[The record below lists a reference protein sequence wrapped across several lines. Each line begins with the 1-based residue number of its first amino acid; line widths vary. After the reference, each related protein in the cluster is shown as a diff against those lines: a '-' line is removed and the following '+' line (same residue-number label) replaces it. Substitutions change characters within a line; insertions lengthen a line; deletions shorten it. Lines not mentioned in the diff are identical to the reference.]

1 MADFDYVAID
11 PAGRERS
18 GKVRADTVDDA
29 RARLDRAGAFVRFD
43 LTADELEQ
51 RRLARAVAADQCQP
65 VARGH
70 MEVDIVLIR
79 PAEQPAAALLESE
92 VFPGKNRGLCHCCGE
107 LRRARLSHKPSRKY
121 GLRVTV

>member
-29 RARLDRAGAFVRFD
+29 RARLDRAGAFIRFD

-51 RRLARAVAADQCQP
+51 RRLARAVAADERQP
-65 VARGH
+65 VALAD
-70 MEVDIVLIR
+70 MNVDV
-79 PAEQPAAALLESE
+79 AEQPVRTLAEAEIFEGEDGSRHGGAA
-92 VFPGKNRGLCHCCGE
+92 RG
-107 LRRARLSHKPSRKY
+107 
-121 GLRVTV
+121 